1 MRQTQSTIL
10 QRILTGFNYQL
21 AGCCKR
27 NNDSLS
33 STTAR
38 NFCIMELVT
47 ANGNYFDL
55 SSEFEVGYLVALD
68 RRRRCARE
76 GKKQIRNRR

>member
-1 MRQTQSTIL
+1 
-10 QRILTGFNYQL
+10 
-21 AGCCKR
+21 
-27 NNDSLS
+27 
-33 STTAR
+33 
-38 NFCIMELVT
+38 MELVT

-68 RRRRCARE
+68 RRIRCARE